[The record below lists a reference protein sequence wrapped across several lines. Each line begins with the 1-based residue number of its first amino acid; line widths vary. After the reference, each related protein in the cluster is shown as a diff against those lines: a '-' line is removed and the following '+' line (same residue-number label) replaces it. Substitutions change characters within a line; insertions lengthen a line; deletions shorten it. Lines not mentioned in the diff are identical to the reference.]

1 LKKVIWVYLFSLFLL
16 LSLITSVDASV
27 KMQTILNQDVD
38 VTFNFGNINST
49 IYWKIR
55 NENLITESTI
65 PNIIL
70 RNFEKQNL
78 SVNCYLPEV
87 PLEFNDSA
95 VSIHVAFYLYGS
107 GILNFTVNPESM
119 IRTYYFRTQWRNFQ
133 FNVTD
138 GISLNF
144 GDYFG
149 KSVDQWQKINY
160 TLNGKVHPAYYYN
173 FTVQSPFD
181 PSCYF
186 VLPTEATNVRAV
198 KDTIIFELPATFED
212 SVLNSPFLILG
223 VLIVVIIAFSLYRKV
238 RK

>member
-1 LKKVIWVYLFSLFLL
+1 LKKVIGAYLFFLFLL
-16 LSLITSVDASV
+16 LSLITSVHASV
-27 KMQTILNQDVD
+27 TMQTVINQDVG
-38 VTFNFGNINST
+38 VNFNFGNINST

-55 NENLITESTI
+55 NETLITESTI

-70 RNFEKQNL
+70 RNFEQQNL

-95 VSIHVAFYLYGS
+95 QSIHVTFYLYGS

-119 IRTYYFRTQWRNFQ
+119 IRTYYFRTGWRKFQ

-144 GDYFG
+144 GNYFG
-149 KSVDQWQKINY
+149 ESVDQWQKINY

-173 FTVQSPFD
+173 FTGQNPFD
-181 PSCYF
+181 PLCYF
-186 VLPTEATNVRAV
+186 LLPTEATNVRAV

-212 SVLNSPFLILG
+212 SLLNSPFLILG
-223 VLIVVIIAFSLYRKV
+223 ALIVVVIGFSLYRKV